1 MIDAQ
6 SSALAAQTGEGRDA
20 ALRRPISQPGGL
32 GEIRWH
38 GYWRVSETALHQ
50 GSYMKTKTNTNTHN
64 LTETQNTGLAKC
76 LKLGIDVHAQSYR
89 VVRQIDNATP
99 QPAQKFTPKA
109 FLLWAKK
116 QLTQADAV
124 YSCYE
129 AGPLGY
135 GLHRALEAMG
145 IHNVVVRPQNWDELH
160 KGIKTDQTDALALVQ
175 RLDRYVQGNTK
186 ALAIVRVPTPEQ
198 ELARSQSRLREQ
210 LLSHRL
216 RWEAQGRSLL
226 LFNGIQTKGRWWQPT
241 AWSLLPSQASPA
253 LLELLTITRQLL
265 LAVQAQLDALT
276 QQLEAVA
283 QPQVRGVGALT
294 SQILEREIFDW
305 NRFKNRR
312 EVASLT
318 GMCPGVRTSGNK
330 TRSGP
335 ITKHGNRRIRTAL
348 IELAWRTL
356 RFQPNYR
363 PLQRWRPVL
372 ANPQSSP
379 GARKKAIVAVGRR
392 LAIDLW
398 RLNTG
403 RTTAQ
408 KLGLN

>member
-1 MIDAQ
+1 
-6 SSALAAQTGEGRDA
+6 
-20 ALRRPISQPGGL
+20 
-32 GEIRWH
+32 
-38 GYWRVSETALHQ
+38 
-50 GSYMKTKTNTNTHN
+50 MKTKTNTNTHN
-64 LTETQNTGLAKC
+64 LTETQNALPAKC
-76 LKLGIDVHAQSYR
+76 IKLGIDVHAQSYR

-99 QPAQKFTPKA
+99 QPAQKVTPKG
-109 FLLWAKK
+109 FLLWARK
-116 QLTQADAV
+116 QLDQAEKV

-160 KGIKTDQTDALALVQ
+160 TGIKTDKTDALALVQ
-175 RLDRYVQGNTK
+175 RLDRYVQGNAK
-186 ALAIVRVPTPEQ
+186 ALAIVRVPTPQQ

-216 RWEAQGRSLL
+216 RFEAQGRSLL
-226 LFNGIQTKGRWWQPT
+226 LFNGLQTKGRWWQPA
-241 AWSLLPSQASPA
+241 AWSLLPSQLPFE
-253 LLELLTITRQLL
+253 LLELLTVIRQLL
-265 LAVQAQLDALT
+265 LAVQT
-276 QQLEAVA
+276 QLEAQTQKLEEA
-283 QPQVRGVGALT
+283 AKPQVRGVGALT
-294 SQILEREIFDW
+294 SEILEREILDW
-305 NRFKNRR
+305 NRFTNRR
-312 EVASLT
+312 QVASLT
-318 GMCPGVRTSGNK
+318 GMCPGVRASGNQ

-348 IELAWRTL
+348 IELAWRTI
-356 RFQPNYR
+356 RFQPQYP
-363 PLQRWRPVL
+363 PLQRWRTIL
-372 ANPQSSP
+372 ASPQSSAA
-379 GARKKAIVAVGRR
+379 ARKKAIVAVGRR

>member
-1 MIDAQ
+1 MN
-6 SSALAAQTGEGRDA
+6 
-20 ALRRPISQPGGL
+20 
-32 GEIRWH
+32 
-38 GYWRVSETALHQ
+38 
-50 GSYMKTKTNTNTHN
+50 TNTNTQN
-64 LTETQNTGLAKC
+64 LTETQNTVPAKC
-76 LKLGIDVHAQSYR
+76 IKLGIDVHAQNYR

-145 IHNVVVRPQNWDELH
+145 IHNLIVRPQNWDELN
-160 KGIKTDQTDALALVQ
+160 KGVKTDQTDALALVQ
-175 RLDRYVQGNTK
+175 RLDRYLQGNAK
-186 ALAIVRVPTPEQ
+186 ALAIVRVPTPQQ

-216 RWEAQGRSLL
+216 RFEAQGRSLL
-226 LFNGIQTKGRWWQPT
+226 LFNGIQVKGRWWQPSP
-241 AWSLLPSQASPA
+241 WSLLQSQLSPA
-253 LLELLTITRQLL
+253 LLELLTVIRQLL
-265 LAVQAQLDALT
+265 LAVQE
-276 QQLEAVA
+276 QLETQTQKLEAA
-283 QPQVRGVGALT
+283 AAPQVRGVGALT
-294 SQILEREIFDW
+294 SQILEREILDW
-305 NRFKNRR
+305 KRFKNRR
-312 EVASLT
+312 QVASLT
-318 GMCPGVRTSGNK
+318 GMCPGVKTSGNK

-348 IELAWRTL
+348 IELAWRSL
-356 RFQPNYR
+356 RFQPQYP
-363 PLQRWRPVL
+363 PLQRWRAVL
-372 ANPQSSP
+372 ANPQSS
-379 GARKKAIVAVGRR
+379 AALKKKAIVAVGRR